1 MASANLDLD
10 AILAFTIKLALDVSV
25 LYHTSLTLIRADM
38 RSGRRDDPERP
49 GRALRFRSSSGE
61 GEAELGR
68 RECASLIMDSSPS
81 PLTDIDVIRSS

>member
-49 GRALRFRSSSGE
+49 GRALRFAS
-61 GEAELGR
+61 EAAAEKEKLNSVDVSVP
-68 RECASLIMDSSPS
+68 AS
-81 PLTDIDVIRSS
+81 